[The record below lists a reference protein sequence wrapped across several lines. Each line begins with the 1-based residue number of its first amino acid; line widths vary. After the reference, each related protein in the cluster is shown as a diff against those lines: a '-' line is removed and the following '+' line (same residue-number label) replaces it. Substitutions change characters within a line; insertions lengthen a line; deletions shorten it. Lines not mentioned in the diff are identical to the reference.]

1 MQETQG
7 WVLPS
12 LQGSGMVRVS
22 CSSRSREE
30 HFLSVLDTEP
40 QLLAAG
46 RAGGQLSRQT
56 PGFLSSSHQRFLGHL
71 LFAGLRQSPRLGVTQ
86 GPRVGAN
93 SPVSTH
99 QPPTEA
105 PQGLWLSCPRGP
117 L

>member
-1 MQETQG
+1 MQETQA
-7 WVLPS
+7 WELPS
-12 LQGSGMVRVS
+12 LQGSGIVRFS
-22 CSSRSREE
+22 HSSRSGEE

-46 RAGGQLSRQT
+46 QAGGQFPRQT
-56 PGFLSSSHQRFLGHL
+56 PGFLSSCHQRFLGHL

-99 QPPTEA
+99 QRPTEA
-105 PQGLWLSCPRGP
+105 PQGLWLSCPRG
-117 L
+117 LL